1 MAKITKREIREG
13 LEEIPIEQIL
23 LGSANQ
29 KELTHKQRTFAKQ
42 VALGKTKADAY
53 RTAYDTEGK
62 PVTASANAQKLL
74 GNTRIQLLI
83 DAYTRAFEAREY
95 RKPERLRELV
105 IHQLTEMALD
115 PDVKDA
121 QRIKSLELLG
131 KVSEVGAFTERKETK
146 VIHESSKIKEKLLDQ
161 LKTIINIDAKEI
173 NNDDADE
180 LLREISESRQ
190 SEPTEPKPQPDDPTQ
205 YPPPNIDHAEGDSAI
220 HINPHIQSANESVSE
235 HIQSANLTESE
246 NSPLEPTDFKEEKNE
261 VETFPPKSD
270 VKTKPM
276 GEGVSNSWTP
286 EREENIETPP
296 VNVSKQK
303 G

>member
-1 MAKITKREIREG
+1 MAKISKREIKEG
-13 LEEIPIEQIL
+13 LESIPIEQIL
-23 LGSANQ
+23 LGSTNE
-29 KELTHKQRTFAKQ
+29 KELTHKQKTFAKQ
-42 VALGKTKADAY
+42 VAMGKTKADAY
-53 RTAYDTEGK
+53 RHAYDSEGK
-62 PVTASANAQKLL
+62 PVTASANAQKLMA
-74 GNTRIQLLI
+74 NTRIQLLI
-83 DAYTRAFEAREY
+83 EAYSRAFEAREY

-173 NNDDADE
+173 NADDADE
-180 LLREISESRQ
+180 LLREISDSRQ
-190 SEPTEPKPQPDDPTQ
+190 PELGKPDFTDPTTTR
-205 YPPPNIDHAEGDSAI
+205 PPDIDHAEGDSAI
-220 HINPHIQSANESVSE
+220 HINPHIQSISPTNSKNTPP
-235 HIQSANLTESE
+235 QS
-246 NSPLEPTDFKEEKNE
+246 TDSKEEKNE
-261 VETFPPKSD
+261 VETFPPTSD
-270 VKTKPM
+270 VKTQKEE

-286 EREENIETPP
+286 VREENTETPP
-296 VNVSKQK
+296 VNVSKPK

>member
-23 LGSANQ
+23 LGSSNNKQ
-29 KELTHKQRTFAKQ
+29 LTHKQKTFAKQ

-53 RTAYDTEGK
+53 RIAYDTEGK
-62 PVTASANAQKLL
+62 PVTASANAQKLV
-74 GNTRIQLLI
+74 GDTRIKLLI
-83 DAYTRAFEAREY
+83 EAYSRAFEAREY

-173 NNDDADE
+173 DAEDADE
-180 LLREISESRQ
+180 LLREISDSRNA
-190 SEPTEPKPQPDDPTQ
+190 EPTEPKHESEDPTTTR
-205 YPPPNIDHAEGDSAI
+205 PPQFDHAEGDSAI
-220 HINPHIQSANESVSE
+220 HINPHIQSAS
-235 HIQSANLTESE
+235 ITESK
-246 NSPLEPTDFKEEKNE
+246 NTPPQTTDSKEEKNE
-261 VETFPPKSD
+261 VETFPPEGGEKEVE
-270 VKTKPM
+270 VK
-276 GEGVSNSWTP
+276 GEGVSKTWADKESP
-286 EREENIETPP
+286 NIETPP
-296 VNVSKQK
+296 HGNWKQK

>member
-1 MAKITKREIREG
+1 MAKISKREIKEG
-13 LEEIPIEQIL
+13 LESIPIEQIL
-23 LGSANQ
+23 LGSTNE
-29 KELTHKQRTFAKQ
+29 KELTHKQKTFAKQ
-42 VALGKTKADAY
+42 VAMGKTKADAY
-53 RTAYDTEGK
+53 RHAYDSEGK
-62 PVTASANAQKLL
+62 PVTASANAQKLM

-83 DAYTRAFEAREY
+83 EAYSRAFEAREY

-146 VIHESSKIKEKLLDQ
+146 IIHESSKIKEKLLDQ

-173 NNDDADE
+173 NADDADE
-180 LLREISESRQ
+180 LLREISDSRQ
-190 SEPTEPKPQPDDPTQ
+190 PADQKPDSENPTTTRPPD
-205 YPPPNIDHAEGDSAI
+205 IDHAEGDSAI
-220 HINPHIQSANESVSE
+220 HINPHIQSISPTNSKNTPSE
-235 HIQSANLTESE
+235 LTDS
-246 NSPLEPTDFKEEKNE
+246 KEEKNE
-261 VETFPPKSD
+261 VETFPPKEE
-270 VKTKPM
+270 

-286 EREENIETPP
+286 VKEENMETPP
-296 VNVSKQK
+296 VNVSKPK

>member
-13 LEEIPIEQIL
+13 LEQIPIEQIL
-23 LGSANQ
+23 LGSTNE
-29 KELTHKQRTFAKQ
+29 KELTHKQKTFAKQ
-42 VALGKTKADAY
+42 VALGKPKAEAY
-53 RTAYDTEGK
+53 RIAYDSEGK
-62 PVTASANAQKLL
+62 PVTASANAQKLM

-83 DAYTRAFEAREY
+83 DAYSRAFEAREY

-115 PDVKDA
+115 PMVKDA

-173 NNDDADE
+173 DAEDADE
-180 LLREISESRQ
+180 LLREISDSRNQ
-190 SEPTEPKPQPDDPTQ
+190 SEPDSENPTHS
-205 YPPPNIDHAEGDSAI
+205 PPPNIDPAEGDSAI
-220 HINPHIQSANESVSE
+220 HINPHIQSAISTN
-235 HIQSANLTESE
+235 TEKV
-246 NSPLEPTDFKEEKNE
+246 PLQPTDSKEEKNK
-261 VETFPPKSD
+261 VETFPPKGGEKD
-270 VKTKPM
+270 M

-286 EREENIETPP
+286 VREGDIETPP
-296 VNVSKQK
+296 VNVGNKK

>member
-1 MAKITKREIREG
+1 MAKITKREIEEG
-13 LEEIPIEQIL
+13 LKEIPIEQIL
-23 LGSANQ
+23 LGSGNQ
-29 KELTHKQRTFAKQ
+29 RELTHKQKTFAKQ
-42 VALGKTKADAY
+42 VALGKNKTEAY
-53 RTAYDTEGK
+53 RIAYDTEGK
-62 PVTASANAQKLL
+62 PSTQSVNAHKVASNDKVKLM
-74 GNTRIQLLI
+74 IE
-83 DAYTRAFEAREY
+83 AYTRAFEAREY

-173 NNDDADE
+173 NADDADE
-180 LLREISESRQ
+180 LLREISDNRMA
-190 SEPTEPKPQPDDPTQ
+190 EPQKPDSADPTTTR
-205 YPPPNIDHAEGDSAI
+205 PPDIDHAEGDSAI
-220 HINPHIQSANESVSE
+220 HTIPHSQSASSTDSKKV
-235 HIQSANLTESE
+235 
-246 NSPLEPTDFKEEKNE
+246 PLQPTDSKEEKNE
-261 VETFPPKSD
+261 VETFPPEGGTTG
-270 VKTKPM
+270 VKNPKDM

-286 EREENIETPP
+286 VREENTETPP
-296 VNVSKQK
+296 HANWKQK

>member
-13 LEEIPIEQIL
+13 LEQIPIEQIL
-23 LGSANQ
+23 LGSTNE
-29 KELTHKQRTFAKQ
+29 KELTHKQKTFAKQ
-42 VALGKTKADAY
+42 VALGKPKAEAY
-53 RTAYDTEGK
+53 RIAYDSEGK
-62 PVTASANAQKLL
+62 PVTASANAQKLM

-83 DAYTRAFEAREY
+83 DAYSRAFEAREY

-115 PDVKDA
+115 PEVKDA

-161 LKTIINIDAKEI
+161 LKNIINIDAKEI
-173 NNDDADE
+173 DSADADE
-180 LLREISESRQ
+180 LLREISDNRMAESQ
-190 SEPTEPKPQPDDPTQ
+190 KPDSADPTTTR
-205 YPPPNIDHAEGDSAI
+205 PPDIDHTEGDSAI
-220 HINPHIQSANESVSE
+220 HINPHIQSAT
-235 HIQSANLTESE
+235 ITETK
-246 NSPLEPTDFKEEKNE
+246 NSPSEPVDSKEEKNE
-261 VETFPPKSD
+261 VETFPPTDEK
-270 VKTKPM
+270 KPKEE

-286 EREENIETPP
+286 LREENIETPP
-296 VNVSKQK
+296 HANWKQK

>member
-1 MAKITKREIREG
+1 MAKISKREIKEG
-13 LEEIPIEQIL
+13 LESIPIEQIL
-23 LGSANQ
+23 LGSTNE
-29 KELTHKQRTFAKQ
+29 KELTHKQKTFAKQ
-42 VALGKTKADAY
+42 VAMGKTKADAY
-53 RTAYDTEGK
+53 RHAYDSEGK
-62 PVTASANAQKLL
+62 PVTASANAQKLMA
-74 GNTRIQLLI
+74 NTRIQLLI
-83 DAYTRAFEAREY
+83 EAYSRAFEAREY

-173 NNDDADE
+173 NADDADE
-180 LLREISESRQ
+180 LLREISDSRQ
-190 SEPTEPKPQPDDPTQ
+190 PEDQKPDSENPTTTRPPD
-205 YPPPNIDHAEGDSAI
+205 IDHAEGDSAI
-220 HINPHIQSANESVSE
+220 HINPHIQSTNITNSKNTTP
-235 HIQSANLTESE
+235 QS
-246 NSPLEPTDFKEEKNE
+246 TDSKEEKNE
-261 VETFPPKSD
+261 VETFPPKD
-270 VKTKPM
+270 VKEE

-286 EREENIETPP
+286 VKEENTETPP
-296 VNVSKQK
+296 VNVSKPK